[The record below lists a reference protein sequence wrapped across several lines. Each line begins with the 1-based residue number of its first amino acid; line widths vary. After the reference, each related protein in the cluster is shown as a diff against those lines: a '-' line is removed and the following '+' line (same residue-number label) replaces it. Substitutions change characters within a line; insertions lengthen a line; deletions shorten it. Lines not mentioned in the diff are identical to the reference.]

1 MNYDA
6 PIYALSPIILN
17 NNSGDSVQIGR
28 YISIIPKIKEFEL
41 EMLDIYG
48 EFNNAITRQ
57 ILPIIYYM
65 NNELNSNELN
75 SNELNSNELNS
86 NEKTD
91 DIILIGFV
99 KDYKYTTQCLF
110 QSFTDIDLS
119 NFDIDIKDCTIGNS
133 ILKEE
138 TNYIHKF
145 NINLN
150 CENNTLIFTQKT
162 AEKNIDFEEFNS
174 ILKKFL

>member
-75 SNELNSNELNS
+75 SNELNSI
-86 NEKTD
+86 EKTD

-119 NFDIDIKDCTIGNS
+119 NFDIDIKYCTIGNS

-138 TNYIHKF
+138 PNYIHKF

>member
-6 PIYALSPIILN
+6 PIYALSPIILK

-75 SNELNSNELNS
+75 SKESDINEE
-86 NEKTD
+86 TD
-91 DIILIGFV
+91 DIVLIGFV

-150 CENNTLIFTQKT
+150 CENNTLLFTQKT
-162 AEKNIDFEEFNS
+162 AEKNIDSEEFNS

>member
-65 NNELNSNELN
+65 NNELNSNE
-75 SNELNSNELNS
+75 
-86 NEKTD
+86 KTD
-91 DIILIGFV
+91 DIVLIGFV

-150 CENNTLIFTQKT
+150 CENNTLLFTQKT
-162 AEKNIDFEEFNS
+162 FEKNIDSDEFNS

>member
-65 NNELNSNELN
+65 NNELNSNEADI
-75 SNELNSNELNS
+75 

-91 DIILIGFV
+91 DIVLIGFV

-133 ILKEE
+133 ILKKE

-150 CENNTLIFTQKT
+150 CENNTLLFTQKT
-162 AEKNIDFEEFNS
+162 AEKNIDSEEFDS

>member
-17 NNSGDSVQIGR
+17 NSSGNSVKIVR
-28 YISIIPKIKEFEL
+28 YISIIPKIKEFDL

-75 SNELNSNELNS
+75 SKESDINEE
-86 NEKTD
+86 TD
-91 DIILIGFV
+91 DIVLIGFV

-119 NFDIDIKDCTIGNS
+119 NFNIDIKDCTIGNS

-150 CENNTLIFTQKT
+150 CENNTLLFTQKT
-162 AEKNIDFEEFNS
+162 AEKNIDSEEFNS

>member
-17 NNSGDSVQIGR
+17 NSSVNSLQIAR
-28 YISIIPKIKEFEL
+28 YISIIPKIKEFDL

-75 SNELNSNELNS
+75 SKESDINEE
-86 NEKTD
+86 TD
-91 DIILIGFV
+91 DIVLIGFV

-133 ILKEE
+133 ILKKE

-150 CENNTLIFTQKT
+150 CENNTLLFTQKT
-162 AEKNIDFEEFNS
+162 AEKNIDSEEFNS

>member
-65 NNELNSNELN
+65 N
-75 SNELNSNELNS
+75 NELNS

-150 CENNTLIFTQKT
+150 CENNTLLFTQKT
-162 AEKNIDFEEFNS
+162 FEKNIDSDEFNS

>member
-6 PIYALSPIILN
+6 PVYALSPIILN
-17 NNSGDSVQIGR
+17 NNSGDSIQIGR

-41 EMLDIYG
+41 GMLDIYG

-65 NNELNSNELN
+65 NNELNSNE
-75 SNELNSNELNS
+75 SDI

-91 DIILIGFV
+91 DIVLIGFV

-110 QSFTDIDLS
+110 QSFSDIDLS

-133 ILKEE
+133 LLKEE
-138 TNYIHKF
+138 TNYINKF

-150 CENNTLIFTQKT
+150 CENNTLLFTQKT
-162 AEKNIDFEEFNS
+162 AEKNIDSNEFKS
-174 ILKKFL
+174 IIKKFL

>member
-1 MNYDA
+1 MNYYA
-6 PIYALSPIILN
+6 PVYALSPIILN
-17 NNSGDSVQIGR
+17 NKSGDSIQIGR
-28 YISIIPKIKEFEL
+28 YISIIPKVKEFEL
-41 EMLDIYG
+41 EMLDTYG

-65 NNELNSNELN
+65 NNELNSNE
-75 SNELNSNELNS
+75 SDI

-91 DIILIGFV
+91 DIVLIGFV

-110 QSFTDIDLS
+110 QNFSDIDLS

-150 CENNTLIFTQKT
+150 CENNTLLFTQKT
-162 AEKNIDFEEFNS
+162 SEKNIDSDEFNS
-174 ILKKFL
+174 IIKKFL

>member
-17 NNSGDSVQIGR
+17 NSSGNSLQIAR
-28 YISIIPKIKEFEL
+28 YISIIPKIKEFDF
-41 EMLDIYG
+41 EMLDING
-48 EFNNAITRQ
+48 EFSNVIIKQ
-57 ILPIIYYM
+57 ILPIIYYI
-65 NNELNSNELN
+65 NNELNSNE
-75 SNELNSNELNS
+75 SNI
-86 NEKTD
+86 NEKIEN
-91 DIILIGFV
+91 IILIGFV
-99 KDYKYTTQCLF
+99 KDYKCSTQCLF

-119 NFDIDIKDCTIGNS
+119 NFNIDINDCTIGNS

-150 CENNTLIFTQKT
+150 CENNTLLFTQKT
-162 AEKNIDFEEFNS
+162 AEKNIDSEEFNS

>member
-1 MNYDA
+1 M
-6 PIYALSPIILN
+6 
-17 NNSGDSVQIGR
+17 GR
-28 YISIIPKIKEFEL
+28 YISIVPKIKEFDL

-57 ILPIIYYM
+57 ILPIIYYI
-65 NNELNSNELN
+65 NNELNSNGLN
-75 SNELNSNELNS
+75 SKESDINEE
-86 NEKTD
+86 TD
-91 DIILIGFV
+91 DIVLIGFV

-119 NFDIDIKDCTIGNS
+119 NFNIDIKDCTIGNS
-133 ILKEE
+133 ILKKE

-150 CENNTLIFTQKT
+150 CENNTLLFTQKT
-162 AEKNIDFEEFNS
+162 AEKNIDS
-174 ILKKFL
+174 

>member
-65 NNELNSNELN
+65 N
-75 SNELNSNELNS
+75 NELNSNELNS

-150 CENNTLIFTQKT
+150 CENNTLLFTQKT
-162 AEKNIDFEEFNS
+162 SEKNIDSEEFNS

>member
-17 NNSGDSVQIGR
+17 NSSGNSLQIAR
-28 YISIIPKIKEFEL
+28 YISIIPKIKEFDL
-41 EMLDIYG
+41 EMLDTYG

-65 NNELNSNELN
+65 NNESDI
-75 SNELNSNELNS
+75 
-86 NEKTD
+86 NEKAD

-110 QSFTDIDLS
+110 QSFSDIDLS

-150 CENNTLIFTQKT
+150 CENKNLIFTQKT
-162 AEKNIDFEEFNS
+162 AEKNIDSEEFNS

>member
-65 NNELNSNELN
+65 N
-75 SNELNSNELNS
+75 NELNS

-150 CENNTLIFTQKT
+150 CENNTLLFTQKT
-162 AEKNIDFEEFNS
+162 SEKNIDSDEFNS

>member
-17 NNSGDSVQIGR
+17 NSSGNSLQIAR

-75 SNELNSNELNS
+75 SKESDINEE
-86 NEKTD
+86 TD
-91 DIILIGFV
+91 DIVLIGFV

-150 CENNTLIFTQKT
+150 CENNTLLFTQKT
-162 AEKNIDFEEFNS
+162 AEKNIDSEEFNS

>member
-75 SNELNSNELNS
+75 SNK
-86 NEKTD
+86 KTD

-150 CENNTLIFTQKT
+150 CENNTLLFTQKT
-162 AEKNIDFEEFNS
+162 AEKNIDSEEFNS

>member
-17 NNSGDSVQIGR
+17 NSSGNSVQIGR
-28 YISIIPKIKEFEL
+28 YISIIPKIKEFDL

-75 SNELNSNELNS
+75 SKESDINEE
-86 NEKTD
+86 TD
-91 DIILIGFV
+91 DIVLIGFV

-119 NFDIDIKDCTIGNS
+119 NFNIDIKDCTIGNS

-150 CENNTLIFTQKT
+150 CENNTLLFTQKT
-162 AEKNIDFEEFNS
+162 AEKNIDSEEFNS

>member
-65 NNELNSNELN
+65 NNELNSNEADI
-75 SNELNSNELNS
+75 

-91 DIILIGFV
+91 DIVLIGFV

-150 CENNTLIFTQKT
+150 CENNTLLFTQKT
-162 AEKNIDFEEFNS
+162 SEKNIDSEEFNS

>member
-17 NNSGDSVQIGR
+17 NSSGNSLQIAR

-65 NNELNSNELN
+65 NNEFNSNELN
-75 SNELNSNELNS
+75 SNELNSNK
-86 NEKTD
+86 KTD

-110 QSFTDIDLS
+110 QSFSDIDLS

-150 CENNTLIFTQKT
+150 CENNNLIFTQKT
-162 AEKNIDFEEFNS
+162 AEKNIDSEEFNS

>member
-65 NNELNSNELN
+65 NTELN

-150 CENNTLIFTQKT
+150 CENNTLLFTQKT
-162 AEKNIDFEEFNS
+162 SEKNIDSDEFNS

>member
-17 NNSGDSVQIGR
+17 NSSGNSLQIAR
-28 YISIIPKIKEFEL
+28 YISIIPKIKEFDL
-41 EMLDIYG
+41 EMLDTYG

-65 NNELNSNELN
+65 NNESDI
-75 SNELNSNELNS
+75 
-86 NEKTD
+86 NEKAD

-110 QSFTDIDLS
+110 QSFSDIDLS

-150 CENNTLIFTQKT
+150 CENNNLIFTQKT
-162 AEKNIDFEEFNS
+162 AEKNIDSEEFNS

>member
-1 MNYDA
+1 M
-6 PIYALSPIILN
+6 
-17 NNSGDSVQIGR
+17 Q
-28 YISIIPKIKEFEL
+28 SIHHNIV
-41 EMLDIYG
+41 
-48 EFNNAITRQ
+48 
-57 ILPIIYYM
+57 
-65 NNELNSNELN
+65 
-75 SNELNSNELNS
+75 
-86 NEKTD
+86 
-91 DIILIGFV
+91 V

-150 CENNTLIFTQKT
+150 CENNTLLFTQKT
-162 AEKNIDFEEFNS
+162 AEKNIDSEEFNS

>member
-17 NNSGDSVQIGR
+17 NSSGNSVQIGR
-28 YISIIPKIKEFEL
+28 YISIIPKIKEFDL

-75 SNELNSNELNS
+75 SKESDINEE
-86 NEKTD
+86 TD
-91 DIILIGFV
+91 DIVLIGFV

-133 ILKEE
+133 ILKKE

-150 CENNTLIFTQKT
+150 CENNTLLFTQKT
-162 AEKNIDFEEFNS
+162 AEKNIDSEEFNS

>member
-17 NNSGDSVQIGR
+17 NSSGNSLQIAR
-28 YISIIPKIKEFEL
+28 YISIIPKIKEFDF
-41 EMLDIYG
+41 EMLDING

-65 NNELNSNELN
+65 N
-75 SNELNSNELNS
+75 NELNS

-119 NFDIDIKDCTIGNS
+119 NFNIDIKDCTIGNS

-150 CENNTLIFTQKT
+150 CENNTLLFTQKT
-162 AEKNIDFEEFNS
+162 AEKNIDSEEFNS

>member
-17 NNSGDSVQIGR
+17 NSSGNSLQIAR
-28 YISIIPKIKEFEL
+28 YISIIPKIKEFDL
-41 EMLDIYG
+41 EMLDTYG

-65 NNELNSNELN
+65 NNEFNSNELN
-75 SNELNSNELNS
+75 SNELNSNK
-86 NEKTD
+86 KTD

-110 QSFTDIDLS
+110 QSFSDIDLS

-150 CENNTLIFTQKT
+150 CENNNLIFTQKT
-162 AEKNIDFEEFNS
+162 AEKNIDSEEFNS